1 MPKGSS
7 SSVRHDAVPRD
18 AVIAALAA
26 WAEELRSR
34 EAGVVRVGAFGSYA
48 RGDYVPSSDL
58 DVFVELA
65 ASSQPRPADRI
76 GGLPPPSPIPVGVEL
91 FVYTSA
97 EVESMRRRGSSWL
110 AAIEAEAVW
119 V

>member
-7 SSVRHDAVPRD
+7 TSVRHDAVPRE
-18 AVIAALAA
+18 AVIAALAG
-26 WAEELRSR
+26 WAGELRSR
-34 EAGVVRVGAFGSYA
+34 EMGVVRVGAFGSYA

-65 ASSQPRPADRI
+65 ASSRPRPIDRVDS
-76 GGLPPPSPIPVGVEL
+76 LPPPSRIPVGVEL

-97 EVESMRRRGSSWL
+97 EVQQMRERGSTWL